1 MFKKLKE
8 QLLNLSEKIEGL
20 ADQNENL
27 HEQLG
32 KAGSMEESLKS
43 VLEKLHM
50 QNNQLK
56 REKKNFTT
64 EENYGKIGV
73 LVRQIQ
79 ERIVVVRKTRDY
91 HKSLVFKEHFDAL
104 EAKFTSL
111 ISLLTG
117 CSRKQEILDHGSG
130 EVHSGYAE
138 CSKKCDRKTLLGSS
152 PGAKRQMLLKPTI
165 SFQMKKRGASLECQ
179 R

>member
-1 MFKKLKE
+1 
-8 QLLNLSEKIEGL
+8 
-20 ADQNENL
+20 
-27 HEQLG
+27 
-32 KAGSMEESLKS
+32 MEESLKS

-117 CSRKQEILDHGSG
+117 CSRK
-130 EVHSGYAE
+130 
-138 CSKKCDRKTLLGSS
+138 
-152 PGAKRQMLLKPTI
+152 
-165 SFQMKKRGASLECQ
+165 
-179 R
+179 